1 MRNRAG
7 LILVL
12 ALLSGGLAA
21 YLGFTVLRDPGAAPA
36 QAAESDL
43 VTVAVAARDMD
54 VGRVL
59 IPEDIRVVSWPRSV
73 LPAGYSVEPSEIVG
87 RGLLTPVKANEPLL
101 SSKLASKEAGGG
113 LPILIAEGRRG
124 LSIKVDDVTGVAGFL
139 LPGTRVDV
147 LVTLDERSAAAGEPI
162 TQIVLQNMAVLTAGQ
177 MTQRNTNGEPVQ
189 VPVVTLDASPEEA
202 EKLILAA
209 NRGRI
214 QLALRNTLDMDT
226 VDTQGARIANLL
238 RRPPPPVRTAVS
250 RSAPVRTPRSTSI
263 EIYRGTEKRTEP
275 AGGQ

>member
-1 MRNRAG
+1 MRNRVG

-12 ALLSGGLAA
+12 ALLSGGVAA
-21 YLGFTVLRDPGAAPA
+21 YLGFTVLRDPGAVPV

-43 VTVAVAARDMD
+43 VNVAVAARDMD
-54 VGRVL
+54 VGHML
-59 IPEDIRVVSWPRSV
+59 SPEDIRVVSWPRSV
-73 LPAGYSVEPSEIVG
+73 LPSGFSAEPSEIVG
-87 RGLLTPVKANEPLL
+87 RGLLVPVKANEPLL
-101 SSKLASKEAGGG
+101 SGKLASKEAGGG

-147 LVTLDERSAAAGEPI
+147 LVTLDDRSATAGEPI
-162 TQIVLQNMAVLTAGQ
+162 TQIVLQNMVVLTAGR
-177 MTQRNTNGEPVQ
+177 MTDRNNRGEPVQ
-189 VPVVTLDASPEEA
+189 VPVVTLDATPEEA
-202 EKLILAA
+202 EKLILAV

-226 VDTQGARIANLL
+226 VETSGARIANLL
-238 RRPPPPVRTAVS
+238 RQQASPVRPVVR
-250 RSAPVRTPRSTSI
+250 RSAPAVPQRSSSI
-263 EIYRGTEKRTEP
+263 EIYRGTEKRTQP